1 MFWPFNVDSSK
12 RNGRLHPSIVVDST
26 VSPTTETIDA
36 TNTADYVKMSS
47 PFPQDVSNDAMP
59 ADYEIPIK
67 SPPVNATTKLPSEFV
82 TSTIYEMPSM
92 PDQTA
97 YLTQDFDQKMRP

>member
-12 RNGRLHPSIVVDST
+12 RNGHLHPSIVVDST
-26 VSPTTETIDA
+26 VNPNTET

-47 PFPQDVSNDAMP
+47 PFLQAVSNETKP

-67 SPPVNATTKLPSEFV
+67 SPPVKAT
-82 TSTIYEMPSM
+82 TIYELPSI

-97 YLTQDFDQKMRP
+97 YLTQDFDQKTKPKL